1 MTDPVGVLYLRL
13 LPKLLHQRD
22 FLLNATNKPEHPQ
35 KGRAEGAKLDS
46 QMIRF
51 FVVATF

>member
-22 FLLNATNKPEHPQ
+22 FLLNAKINLSIRR
-35 KGRAEGAKLDS
+35 KGAQRVLS
-46 QMIRF
+46 WIPR
-51 FVVATF
+51 